1 LGAIAQS
8 LRADFHAKTSQ
19 PQEREP
25 DSKASAADSGG
36 KRLPPLAWFDPKS
49 SAWKTFQRCLLEGWT
64 LFSDRWPRSGIVC
77 NGIAYLLP
85 TLARRTDM
93 IESGLSESGKIW
105 PTPMAAD
112 ATQHRTPEEHYQRQ
126 EEKKAA
132 NPKLGG
138 LHKPLITAILERQM
152 WPTPRANDAEKRG
165 EINPNEPRNGL
176 PGAVKLWPTPVVGE
190 PYGGQGEPPERFRKR
205 QEEQK
210 KKGVNLHLP
219 LSTAVRMWPTPR
231 ASEWKGTGPLG
242 SKSHK
247 YRLGKKY
254 LDATV
259 QEANQ
264 KTGALNADW
273 VSILMGYSLD
283 WTIVEDG
290 NAESHGSPRGKKT
303 GPKD

>member
-1 LGAIAQS
+1 MCQQTNSNNTNRSTCFAASEGFPLHLNGSTLGAIAQS

-152 WPTPRANDAEKRG
+152 WPTPRAR
-165 EINPNEPRNGL
+165 
-176 PGAVKLWPTPVVGE
+176 
-190 PYGGQGEPPERFRKR
+190 
-205 QEEQK
+205 
-210 KKGVNLHLP
+210 
-219 LSTAVRMWPTPR
+219 
-231 ASEWKGTGPLG
+231 EWKGTGPQG
-242 SKSHK
+242 SKRHK

-259 QEANQ
+259 QEASQ

>member
-1 LGAIAQS
+1 MCQQTNSNNTNRSTCFAASEGFPLHLNGSTLGAIAQS

-105 PTPMAAD
+105 PTP
-112 ATQHRTPEEHYQRQ
+112 
-126 EEKKAA
+126 
-132 NPKLGG
+132 
-138 LHKPLITAILERQM
+138 
-152 WPTPRANDAEKRG
+152 
-165 EINPNEPRNGL
+165 
-176 PGAVKLWPTPVVGE
+176 
-190 PYGGQGEPPERFRKR
+190 
-205 QEEQK
+205 
-210 KKGVNLHLP
+210 
-219 LSTAVRMWPTPR
+219 R